1 MYPNKL
7 AYFIENIIIFILL
20 STLVV
25 IIAGWPGV
33 VGILCYAI
41 NLVMRFYYKKAI
53 NKMDKSLAKLTNA
66 RISTTIETFNII
78 KFIKANALESCYY
91 NKLRD
96 LRKIEVEELK

>member
-1 MYPNKL
+1 MDLKL
-7 AYFIENIIIFILL
+7 
-20 STLVV
+20 
-25 IIAGWPGV
+25 
-33 VGILCYAI
+33 
-41 NLVMRFYYKKAI
+41 R
-53 NKMDKSLAKLTNA
+53 KLTNA